1 MPDDGEGHGGEEVV
15 PDVQPAEARQPGE
28 DSVLEHLEPEAG
40 HGEVGERG
48 LGQHEDSDCSSS
60 SGLTSNLESVAGS
73 GVEQLHRAYGHRS
86 VQRINVA
93 VT

>member
-15 PDVQPAEARQPGE
+15 SDVQPAEARQLGE

-48 LGQHEDSDCSSS
+48 LGSACR
-60 SGLTSNLESVAGS
+60 V
-73 GVEQLHRAYGHRS
+73 
-86 VQRINVA
+86 
-93 VT
+93 

>member
-1 MPDDGEGHGGEEVV
+1 MPDDYERHGGEEVV

-48 LGQHEDSDCSSS
+48 LGQHVESDCCCS
-60 SGLTSNLESVAGS
+60 SGLTWN
-73 GVEQLHRAYGHRS
+73 R
-86 VQRINVA
+86 
-93 VT
+93 

>member
-1 MPDDGEGHGGEEVV
+1 MPDDGEGDGGEEVV

-48 LGQHEDSDCSSS
+48 LGQRVEVESDCCCSSA
-60 SGLTSNLESVAGS
+60 NL
-73 GVEQLHRAYGHRS
+73 
-86 VQRINVA
+86 
-93 VT
+93 